1 MPWWKNPFRRPQKD
15 EDFEKE
21 LGFHIDE
28 LTQANVSKGMEP
40 AEARRQAILE
50 FGGREQVKQQLREV
64 HSSRL
69 LTALGFNLKSAWR
82 FARRS
87 PSFSIA
93 IIIILAFAI
102 GANSAVFSAMDAVV
116 LRPLPFPDSDEL
128 MLLGQ
133 HDVKNRDANRFV
145 APVRLE
151 DWNRISSTFQA
162 ISGYYLDDLS
172 ETSGPLPEKVT
183 EALVAPRFLQTL
195 GVSPALGREF
205 TPAEEHWGG
214 PDAVLISYPFWQRR
228 FAGSPD
234 AIGKKLHV
242 GSSS

>member
-1 MPWWKNPFRRPQKD
+1 MPRWNNPFRGAQKD
-15 EDFEKE
+15 EDFDKE

-28 LTQANVSKGMEP
+28 LTQANVARGMEP

-50 FGGREQVKQQLREV
+50 FGGREQVRQQLREL
-64 HSSRL
+64 HSSRF

-93 IIIILAFAI
+93 IILILAFAI

-116 LRPLPFPDSDEL
+116 LRPLPFPDADEL
-128 MLLGQ
+128 ILLGQ

-151 DWNRISSTFQA
+151 DWN
-162 ISGYYLDDLS
+162 G
-172 ETSGPLPEKVT
+172 
-183 EALVAPRFLQTL
+183 
-195 GVSPALGREF
+195 
-205 TPAEEHWGG
+205 
-214 PDAVLISYPFWQRR
+214 
-228 FAGSPD
+228 
-234 AIGKKLHV
+234 
-242 GSSS
+242 